1 MIFLKI
7 ATNLVS
13 GLHTCTAA
21 DEESLLEGREDP
33 LPSGKKLRA
42 NFANAHAPEQS
53 RRISSLLRKVKEMKT
68 GDIQV
73 ARIL

>member
-13 GLHTCTAA
+13 GLHTCTLA

-33 LPSGKKLRA
+33 LASGKKLTA
-42 NFANAHAPEQS
+42 NFANAHAQN
-53 RRISSLLRKVKEMKT
+53 KA
-68 GDIQV
+68 G
-73 ARIL
+73 A